1 MIIILLSALFLNAPF
16 APSLLKKTSDTATVF
31 QQKCVQILPM
41 HSKSRDLLESL
52 ICGQNIKSPELKE
65 NLVKTSLIH
74 VFIIS
79 GSHLILLDE
88 LLGLLGIP
96 VFVRIVFLALY
107 ALIVGWQP
115 PAVRALIALSLRS
128 FLKNLNLKFPADLT
142 VLIAGMFTL
151 TLFPAWWDSTSLAMS
166 WSAALALCWVP
177 TLKVRE
183 KISGLLF
190 SHLAVFI
197 FMSVPLWGIGNLH
210 PLSLIYNLFLG
221 PVISFLLLPLAF
233 ISVLIHP
240 LLPLLDEALLLF
252 ARILKL
258 ASEPIVMSRSTTPPL
273 AYLWIWIFCW
283 HIFFHFLRLHLYQGK
298 DLSR

>member
-1 MIIILLSALFLNAPF
+1 MIIILFFALFLNTPF
-16 APSLLKKTSDTATVF
+16 TPSLLKNTSALATVF
-31 QQKCVQILPM
+31 QQKCVQILPLR
-41 HSKSRDLLESL
+41 SKSRDLLGSL
-52 ICGQNIKSPELKE
+52 ICGQNIKDPELKE

-88 LLGLLGIP
+88 LLGLLRIP

-107 ALIVGWQP
+107 SLIVGWQP

-128 FLKNLNLKFPADLT
+128 FLKKLNLNFPADLT
-142 VLIAGMFTL
+142 VLISGIFTL
-151 TLFPAWWDSTSLAMS
+151 TLFPAWWDSTSLVMS

-177 TLKVRE
+177 TLKIRK

-233 ISVLIHP
+233 VSVLIHP
-240 LLPLLDEALLLF
+240 LLPVLDEALLLF
-252 ARILKL
+252 GQILKL
-258 ASEPIVMSRSTTPPL
+258 ASEPIVTSQSSTLTL
-273 AYLWIWIFCW
+273 QYLWIWVFGW
-283 HIFFHFLRLHLYQGK
+283 QIFFHFLRLHLYQGK
-298 DLSR
+298 DFSR